1 MNKKWLITGV
11 LVVLAALVAAIW
23 LLFFRDDA
31 PEAVSTE
38 AGLEQLQQDLA
49 ADDQDDADS
58 QLDEGADPDAPD
70 AEDTDTADAHAE
82 DAAPEIAD
90 PGNAGTEVDDEPEST
105 EDQDPEP
112 TVEQRPFVG
121 AANGVWTVDDE
132 FGDFDFDTASGS
144 FAGFRVAEELTVGKV
159 TAVGRTG
166 GVTGSLT
173 IEDGNLVAAEI
184 TVDMTTIV
192 SNDARREH
200 AIVNALDS
208 RNFPTAVFTLT
219 EPMPLDTE
227 TLESGST
234 LKVDVVGD
242 LTVKGTTNQ
251 VTFSLQATIAEAGI
265 GLIIGSTEIVWQ
277 DFGVTP
283 PRAPIVVSVED
294 RGIVEFQLIVRTS

>member
-1 MNKKWLITGV
+1 M
-11 LVVLAALVAAIW
+11 
-23 LLFFRDDA
+23 
-31 PEAVSTE
+31 
-38 AGLEQLQQDLA
+38 
-49 ADDQDDADS
+49 
-58 QLDEGADPDAPD
+58 
-70 AEDTDTADAHAE
+70 
-82 DAAPEIAD
+82 
-90 PGNAGTEVDDEPEST
+90 
-105 EDQDPEP
+105 
-112 TVEQRPFVG
+112 
-121 AANGVWTVDDE
+121 
-132 FGDFDFDTASGS
+132 
-144 FAGFRVAEELTVGKV
+144 
-159 TAVGRTG
+159 
-166 GVTGSLT
+166 
-173 IEDGNLVAAEI
+173 
-184 TVDMTTIV
+184 V

>member
-90 PGNAGTEVDDEPEST
+90 PGNAGTEIDDEPEST
-105 EDQDPEP
+105 EDQNPEP

-166 GVTGSLT
+166 GVTGLLT

-192 SNDARREH
+192 SNDDRVQRR
-200 AIVNALDS
+200 AS
-208 RNFPTAVFTLT
+208 
-219 EPMPLDTE
+219 
-227 TLESGST
+227 
-234 LKVDVVGD
+234 
-242 LTVKGTTNQ
+242 
-251 VTFSLQATIAEAGI
+251 
-265 GLIIGSTEIVWQ
+265 
-277 DFGVTP
+277 
-283 PRAPIVVSVED
+283 
-294 RGIVEFQLIVRTS
+294 

>member
-1 MNKKWLITGV
+1 MNKRWLIVGV
-11 LVVLAALVAAIW
+11 PVVLAALAAALW
-23 LLFFRDDA
+23 LLFFRADA

-49 ADDQDDADS
+49 ADEEQDDAAL
-58 QLDEGADPDAPD
+58 QPY
-70 AEDTDTADAHAE
+70 EDTDPDTADAEDADKADAAAE
-82 DAAPEIAD
+82 DADELEP
-90 PGNAGTEVDDEPEST
+90 TEE
-105 EDQDPEP
+105 QQPEP
-112 TVEQRPFVG
+112 TVEQKPSVG
-121 AANGVWTVDDE
+121 TANGTWTVDDD

-173 IEDGNLVAAEI
+173 IADGVLVSAEI

-219 EPMPLDTE
+219 EPKQLDTDA
-227 TLESGST
+227 LESGST
-234 LKVDVVGD
+234 LEVDVVGD
-242 LTVKGTTNQ
+242 LTAKGATNQ
-251 VTFSLQATIAEAGI
+251 VTFSLQATIVEAGI
-265 GLIIGSTEIVWQ
+265 GLIIGSTEIIWE

-294 RGIVEFQLIVRTS
+294 RGIVEFQLIVRAD